1 MFSSVGQLCLT
12 LWPHGL
18 QHARPPCPSP
28 TPGVHSNSCP
38 LSQWCHPAIS
48 SSVVPFP
55 SRLQSFSVSGS
66 FQMSQFFT
74 SSGQSI
80 GVSASTSVLPMKG
93 SSPQSSNSTSEY
105 KPKRNE
111 NRILKSYIPSFL
123 KYLFT
128 IAKIWKHIFSH
139 SLWEWK
145 KL

>member
-1 MFSSVGQLCLT
+1 MSDSLQ
-12 LWPHGL
+12 PHGL
-18 QHARPPCPSP
+18 PHARLPCLSP
-28 TPGVHSNSCP
+28 IPGFHPNSCP
-38 LSQWCHPAIS
+38 LSQGCHPTIL
-48 SSVVPFP
+48 SSVVPFSSHP
-55 SRLQSFSVSGS
+55 LSLPAPGS
-66 FQMSQFFT
+66 FQMSQLFI

-93 SSPQSSNSTSEY
+93 SSLQSSNSTSEY
-105 KPKRNE
+105 MPKRNE

-128 IAKIWKHIFSH
+128 IAKIWTHIFSH